1 MRRREFISLILGAA
15 AARPLAARAEQTAIP
30 AVGFLSALSV
40 AALTGPVAAFRDG
53 LQSVG
58 YSEGKNVEIEFRWA
72 NGHYDQ
78 LPALAAELVRHQVR
92 VIVTVGGDPP
102 AFAAKAASTTIPIV
116 FMVGRDPV
124 ELGLVASL
132 SRPGGNATGINLL
145 ISEIESKR
153 IELMRQLAPTSSVFA
168 VFVNPKNAD
177 AVVQLNV
184 VQSAALALNQRI
196 KVYNASNQL
205 ELEKAFGS
213 FKQDDI
219 GGFILVAD
227 PFFVNRRDEIIS
239 SAAQGR
245 IPAVYFLREF
255 AESGGLA
262 SYGTSLDEAYRQA
275 GIYAGKILNGTKPT
289 DLPVV
294 QSTKF
299 DLVIN
304 LKTAKALGLTVP
316 SSLLAIADE
325 VID

>member
-1 MRRREFISLILGAA
+1 
-15 AARPLAARAEQTAIP
+15 
-30 AVGFLSALSV
+30 
-40 AALTGPVAAFRDG
+40 
-53 LQSVG
+53 
-58 YSEGKNVEIEFRWA
+58 
-72 NGHYDQ
+72 
-78 LPALAAELVRHQVR
+78 
-92 VIVTVGGDPP
+92 
-102 AFAAKAASTTIPIV
+102 
-116 FMVGRDPV
+116 
-124 ELGLVASL
+124 
-132 SRPGGNATGINLL
+132 L

-184 VQSAALALNQRI
+184 VQSAAHTLNQRI

-239 SAAQGR
+239 SAARGR

-304 LKTAKALGLTVP
+304 LKTAKALGLAVP